1 MLSTRGLGKEAED
14 NAADYLMAK
23 GYTIITRRLQVGHK
37 ELDLVALDGDIL
49 VFVEV
54 KHRNAAGFLPED
66 AMTAKKVQ
74 TLRLAAEKYVVEM
87 GEAGRQIRFDTI
99 AIDSNGIRHYENAF

>member
-14 NAADYLMAK
+14 EAADYLIAK

-37 ELDLVALDGDIL
+37 ELDLVALDGETL

-54 KHRNAAGFLPED
+54 KKRSAPGYIPED
-66 AMTAKKVQ
+66 AITPKKVKM
-74 TLRLAAEKYVVEM
+74 LRLAAEKYVIEM
-87 GEAGRQIRFDTI
+87 GESNRQIRFDTI
-99 AIDSNGIRHYENAF
+99 AIDSSGVRHYENAF